1 MKYSQYIVGEPF
13 KNFDELLKW
22 VLAGRSVNFAGYTRN
37 SVWVKNQQLG
47 FLLRCLHQ
55 FRKVYPKKLLELSW
69 KFREN
74 PF

>member
-1 MKYSQYIVGEPF
+1 MRYSKYIVGEAF

-22 VLAGRSVNFAGYTRN
+22 VLDGRSVNFAGHTRN

-47 FLLRCLHQ
+47 FLLRFLHL
-55 FRKVYPKKLLELSW
+55 FRKVYPKKILELSW
-69 KFREN
+69 ELREN